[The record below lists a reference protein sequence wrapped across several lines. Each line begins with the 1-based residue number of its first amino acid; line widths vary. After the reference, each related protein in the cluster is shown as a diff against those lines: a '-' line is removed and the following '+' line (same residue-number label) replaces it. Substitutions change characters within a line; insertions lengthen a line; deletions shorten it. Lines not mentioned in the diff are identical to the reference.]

1 MKVRERLYMMIM
13 TKNWMNG
20 SKSQLGGSWV
30 WGGGGVCVCGGVK
43 IKVK

>member
-20 SKSQLGGSWV
+20 ESHMVSWV
-30 WGGGGVCVCGGVK
+30 GSMIWKEEDMCVGVK